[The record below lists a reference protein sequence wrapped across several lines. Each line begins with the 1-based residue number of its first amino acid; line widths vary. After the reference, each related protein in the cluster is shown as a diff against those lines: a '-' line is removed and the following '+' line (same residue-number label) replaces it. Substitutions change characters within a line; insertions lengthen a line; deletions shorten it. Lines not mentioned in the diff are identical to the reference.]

1 LKQNDKGGN
10 MKKLCIVLA
19 LVAIA
24 NVAFALTAQ
33 EEIDIKNMLKDKAKL
48 SNLVTRESTLSAV
61 ADNINLENLPLEI
74 AVLKKERENLISA
87 RDGELNDATIAFN
100 ATRAGILSSYSTSIQ
115 NKEAEISAL
124 QSQLESL
131 VP

>member
-1 LKQNDKGGN
+1 

>member
-1 LKQNDKGGN
+1 MKQNDKGGN

>member
-1 LKQNDKGGN
+1 

-74 AVLKKERENLISA
+74 AVLKKERENLNSA